1 MDSLERSIQ
10 MSTSL
15 GTGLSKR
22 YSQAFKQQV
31 VSEIESGI
39 YTISQAQ
46 QLYRIGSNST
56 IRNWLRQFGKNHLLS
71 QRVHIQTTEEVNQLK
86 QLASDKQRLESA
98 LADAHLKIARLES
111 QLCQA
116 ETQFGIDM
124 KKK

>member
-1 MDSLERSIQ
+1 

-46 QLYRIGSNST
+46 
-56 IRNWLRQFGKNHLLS
+56 
-71 QRVHIQTTEEVNQLK
+71 
-86 QLASDKQRLESA
+86 
-98 LADAHLKIARLES
+98 
-111 QLCQA
+111 
-116 ETQFGIDM
+116 
-124 KKK
+124 

>member
-1 MDSLERSIQ
+1 

-15 GTGLSKR
+15 GNRLCKR

-46 QLYRIGSNST
+46 HLYRIGSNST

-98 LADAHLKIARLES
+98 LADAHLKIATLES

-116 ETQFGIDM
+116 EKQFGIKM

>member
-1 MDSLERSIQ
+1 

-46 QLYRIGSNST
+46 HLYRIGSNST

-98 LADAHLKIARLES
+98 LADAHLKIVTLES